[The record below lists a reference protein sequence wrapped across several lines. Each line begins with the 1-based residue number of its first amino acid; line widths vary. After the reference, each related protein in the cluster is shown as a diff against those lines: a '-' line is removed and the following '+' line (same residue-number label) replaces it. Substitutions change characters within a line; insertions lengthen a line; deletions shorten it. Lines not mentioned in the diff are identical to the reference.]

1 MEDDFQGQAGIG
13 LYSTIIIER
22 EETGAHITMMAVVV
36 HRNAYQRVVG
46 LVKLVFL

>member
-13 LYSTIIIER
+13 LYSTFIIKG
-22 EETGAHITMMAVVV
+22 EETRTYITMLAVVV